1 MITTRVCTY
10 IFSILLSKNLFY
22 CINSDIIQ
30 RDIIRMITLLFQIIL
45 KYNMILHKM
54 KKEINLYFIFHTFL

>member
-1 MITTRVCTY
+1 MY
-10 IFSILLSKNLFY
+10 IYFFNIIIKILFY
-22 CINSDIIQ
+22 YINSDIIQ
-30 RDIIRMITLLFQIIL
+30 RDIIRIITLLSQIIL